1 MRKLEVLKIIDRMSG
16 ASNIRLRQALLKK
29 KKKTKKQ
36 KNHCLIREEKGDIFP
51 KR

>member
-29 KKKTKKQ
+29 KKKNKKTTVLFVRR
-36 KNHCLIREEKGDIFP
+36 KVTYFLKDE
-51 KR
+51 